1 MSNLLRGN
9 IECLST
15 HVYLLI
21 DIDTG
26 QYEEDAGAAG
36 AASKEEAQPED
47 DRPFVLL
54 HHLPKDTK
62 VIIFL
67 MMITMVMVMVMVQ
80 KNTLRQKQRE
90 KGRVTTMMMRE
101 RQVRAHLQQSS
112 SSSSS

>member
-1 MSNLLRGN
+1 MLKKIDEMSNLLRGN

-36 AASKEEAQPED
+36 AASKKEAQPED

-54 HHLPKDTK
+54 HHLHHP
-62 VIIFL
+62 
-67 MMITMVMVMVMVQ
+67 Q
-80 KNTLRQKQRE
+80 ERE
-90 KGRVTTMMMRE
+90 GEGDQDEEERE
-101 RQVRAHLQQSS
+101 QSEED
-112 SSSSS
+112 